1 MTKTYYDIDA
11 VNKLLEEVS
20 QCYHFIPFSISFF
33 KISIKKKQKEKDLEL
48 AATIGKHL
56 LDKGQDLETRIEI
69 LEEQLEKATDMV
81 INLKLLNCLKI
92 NHFLKQVNQLR
103 HEITLKDDL
112 LTNFIELDN
121 GSDDLK

>member
-1 MTKTYYDIDA
+1 
-11 VNKLLEEVS
+11 
-20 QCYHFIPFSISFF
+20 
-33 KISIKKKQKEKDLEL
+33 
-48 AATIGKHL
+48 
-56 LDKGQDLETRIEI
+56 
-69 LEEQLEKATDMV
+69 MV
-81 INLKLLNCLKI
+81 INLKLLNFLKI